1 MSCPTCSKRVE
12 TGMAGITARSNPVYK
27 TLNKP
32 LSIMGVERTL
42 FATALFTGAG
52 FQVLFS
58 SFVGAIV
65 IFAILLS
72 LARIAT
78 RRDPKMLVFII
89 QAMSRTFCAEYDPCK
104 YRLAT
109 VRRIH
114 RRA

>member
-1 MSCPTCSKRVE
+1 
-12 TGMAGITARSNPVYK
+12 MAEITRRTNPVYK

-32 LSIMGVERTL
+32 LTIMGVERTL

-58 SFVGAIV
+58 SFIGAIV
-65 IFAILLS
+65 IFAVLLT

-89 QAMSRTFCAEYDPCK
+89 QAMSRTFRAEYDPCK
-104 YRLAT
+104 YMPAT
-109 VRRIH
+109 VRRTH
-114 RRA
+114 SRA

>member
-1 MSCPTCSKRVE
+1 
-12 TGMAGITARSNPVYK
+12 MAEITRRSNPVYK

-32 LSIMGVERTL
+32 LTIMGVERTL

-72 LARIAT
+72 LARMAT
-78 RRDPKMLVFII
+78 RRDPKMLVFVI
-89 QAMSRTFCAEYDPCK
+89 QAIGHTFRAEYDPCK
-104 YRLAT
+104 YAPAT
-109 VRRIH
+109 VRRI
-114 RRA
+114 RNRA

>member
-1 MSCPTCSKRVE
+1 MTELTR
-12 TGMAGITARSNPVYK
+12 RSNPVYK

-32 LSIMGVERTL
+32 LTIMGVERTL
-42 FATALFTGAG
+42 FATALFTGGG

-58 SFVGAIV
+58 SFIGAIV

-89 QAMSRTFCAEYDPCK
+89 QAIGRTFRAEYDPCK
-104 YRLAT
+104 YTPVT
-109 VRRIH
+109 VRRILS
-114 RRA
+114 RA

>member
-1 MSCPTCSKRVE
+1 MTA
-12 TGMAGITARSNPVYK
+12 MAEVTMRSNPVYK

-32 LSIMGVERTL
+32 LTILGVERTL

-58 SFVGAIV
+58 SLLGAIV

-72 LARIAT
+72 LARMAT

-89 QAMSRTFCAEYDPCK
+89 QAVSGAFRAEYDPCK
-104 YRLAT
+104 YTIPL
-109 VRRIH
+109 VRRISS
-114 RRA
+114 RA

>member
-1 MSCPTCSKRVE
+1 MTSIKN
-12 TGMAGITARSNPVYK
+12 RSNPVYK

-32 LSIMGVERTL
+32 LTIMGVERTL
-42 FATALFTGAG
+42 FATALFTGGG

-58 SFVGAIV
+58 SFIGAIV
-65 IFAILLS
+65 TFAILLF

-89 QAMSRTFCAEYDPCK
+89 QAIGRTFRAEYDPCK
-104 YRLAT
+104 YAPAT

-114 RRA
+114 SRA